1 MTFVVLAGEA
11 IMANVS
17 GRGRALASFARRPMR
32 TVRPVDASDVY
43 AQPRQQLARLA
54 ASGEMRHVASGY
66 YTVVPLEQQG
76 TDWQPTL
83 EATAAG
89 IAVATYGPDEAVL
102 MSISAA
108 RLHGAIPRALATA
121 VVAIPRQRPAVTL
134 IDLDGVVI
142 FVKRK
147 VDQLD
152 AERMPTDLGR
162 TLVTTIEQTILDL
175 AHRPTLGNADGDVP
189 AAIRALMARCDR
201 DVLDELASAQR
212 LGAARDRAVRLV
224 A

>member
-1 MTFVVLAGEA
+1 
-11 IMANVS
+11 MAETP
-17 GRGRALASFARRPMR
+17 GRALASFARRPMR

-43 AQPRQQLARLA
+43 ARPRPQLARLA
-54 ASGEMRHVASGY
+54 ANGEMRHVANGY
-66 YTVVPLEQQG
+66 YTVVPLEQRG

-83 EATAAG
+83 EAVAAG
-89 IAVATYGPDEAVL
+89 IAVATYGPDDAVL
-102 MSISAA
+102 MGISAA

-121 VVAIPRQRPAVTL
+121 VVAIPRQRPAVNVT
-134 IDLDGVVI
+134 DRDGIVI

-147 VDQLD
+147 ADQRD

-175 AHRPTLGNADGDVP
+175 AHRPTLGDAATDVP

-201 DVLDELASAQR
+201 DVLDQLASAQR
-212 LGAARDRAVRLV
+212 LVAARDRAVRLV